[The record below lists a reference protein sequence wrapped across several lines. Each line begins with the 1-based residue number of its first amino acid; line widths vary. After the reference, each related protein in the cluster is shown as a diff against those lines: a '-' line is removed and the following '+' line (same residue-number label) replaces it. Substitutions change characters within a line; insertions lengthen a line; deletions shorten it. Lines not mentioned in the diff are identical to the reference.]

1 MTFASKFAGLEE
13 LEPLT
18 LTAYRF
24 HTQDPVVWRSEFAL
38 RWQNGMDKTGGLAA
52 KPTRL
57 DYVVSYYE
65 WCRTDMEHVMCARSC
80 NQLLRLESL

>member
-1 MTFASKFAGLEE
+1 MTYASKFAGLEE

-57 DYVVSYYE
+57 DYVVLHCLATSRLQMVKV
-65 WCRTDMEHVMCARSC
+65 WCSHRMH
-80 NQLLRLESL
+80 

>member
-1 MTFASKFAGLEE
+1 MATVTHASKFAGLEE

-57 DYVVSYYE
+57 DYVVLYYE
-65 WCRTDMEHVMCARSC
+65 W
-80 NQLLRLESL
+80 